1 MNTQKPAMVIIAV
14 VPKGQREKVFG
25 KLAGLANADL
35 KCCYTSCSRCA
46 PSKCSK

>member
-1 MNTQKPAMVIIAV
+1 MNAQKPTMVIIAV
-14 VPKGQREKVFG
+14 VSKDQREKVYS
-25 KLAGLANADL
+25 KLAGLASADL